1 MNKNILPSNVGFKIG
16 EQGILPDRPTLILL
30 HGAGGS
36 SQTFL
41 HQLRRLDRTMN
52 VVSVELPGH
61 GGTPGPGRD
70 TISGYAAWVEETFS
84 SFPIESFF
92 LGGHSMGGAI
102 ALELA
107 LRSWSRIKGLIL
119 IATGAELRVSAKILE
134 GLDKESEPTLAL
146 INQWCFPPDTDPL
159 LIQQSLELLRQT
171 PIQVIYNDFQAC
183 NRFDRSENIST
194 ITWPILILVG
204 ERDAMTPPA
213 FSEALQKEILNS
225 KLVLVPGAGHLV
237 MLEKPREV
245 NQAIEAFVNE
255 RPQ

>member
-1 MNKNILPSNVGFKIG
+1 MENNGLPSNVGYKTG
-16 EQGILPDRPTLILL
+16 EKGFSPDRPTLVLI

-52 VVSVELPGH
+52 VVAVELPGH
-61 GGTPGPGRD
+61 GSTPGPGRD
-70 TISGYAAWVEETFS
+70 TISSYANWVEKAFS
-84 SFPIESFF
+84 AFPFESFF

-119 IATGAELRVSAKILE
+119 IATGAGLPVSVKIIE
-134 GLDKESEPTLAL
+134 GLARDPEPTLAL
-146 INQWCFPPDTDPL
+146 INKWCFPPDTDPL
-159 LIQQSLELLRQT
+159 LIQQSLELMRQT

-183 NRFDRSENIST
+183 NRFDRLENVST
-194 ITWPILILVG
+194 ITCPTLILVG
-204 ERDAMTPPA
+204 DRDVMTPPA
-213 FSEALQKEILNS
+213 FSEALQREIPNS
-225 KLVLVPGAGHLV
+225 KLILVPGAGHLV

-245 NQAIEAFVNE
+245 NQAVEAFVTE
-255 RPQ
+255 RSK

>member
-1 MNKNILPSNVGFKIG
+1 MDHLGLPSNVGYRTG
-16 EQGILPDRPTLILL
+16 EKGLSPGRPTLILL

-41 HQLRRLDRTMN
+41 HQLRLLDRTMN
-52 VVSVELPGH
+52 VVAVELPGH

-70 TISGYAAWVEETFS
+70 TISSYATWMEETLS
-84 SFPIESFF
+84 AFPIESFF

-134 GLDKESEPTLAL
+134 GLAKAPEPTLAL
-146 INQWCFPPDTDPL
+146 VNQWCFPPDTDPL
-159 LIQQSLELLRQT
+159 LIQQSLELMRQT

-183 NRFDRSENIST
+183 NRFDRLENIAT
-194 ITWPILILVG
+194 ITLPTLILVG

-213 FSEALQKEILNS
+213 FSEALQKEILHS

-237 MLEKPREV
+237 ILEKPREV
-245 NQAIEAFVNE
+245 NQAIEDFVSGH
-255 RPQ
+255 

>member
-1 MNKNILPSNVGFKIG
+1 MNEKILPSYGAFKIG
-16 EQGILPDRPTLILL
+16 EQGIVPGRPTLVLV

-52 VVSVELPGH
+52 VVAVELPGH
-61 GGTPGPGRD
+61 GRTPGPGRD
-70 TISGYAAWVEETFS
+70 TISGYAHWVEKAFS

-107 LRSWSRIKGLIL
+107 LQSWSRIKGLIV
-119 IATGAELRVSAKILE
+119 IATGAELPVSVKILE
-134 GLDKESEPTLAL
+134 GLARDPEPTLAL

-159 LIQQSLELLRQT
+159 LIQQSLELMRQT
-171 PIQVIYNDFQAC
+171 PIQVITNDFQAC
-183 NRFDRSENIST
+183 NRFDRLEHVST
-194 ITWPILILVG
+194 IALPTLILVG
-204 ERDAMTPPA
+204 DRDVMTTPA

-245 NQAIEAFVNE
+245 NQAIETFVTE
-255 RPQ
+255 LSK

>member
-1 MNKNILPSNVGFKIG
+1 MNKNILPSNIGFKMG

-41 HQLRRLDRTMN
+41 HQLRQLDRTMN
-52 VVSVELPGH
+52 VVAVELPGH

-70 TISGYAAWVEETFS
+70 TIGGYAAWVEETFS

-102 ALELA
+102 VLELA

-134 GLDKESEPTLAL
+134 GLAKNPEPTLAL
-146 INQWCFPPDTDPL
+146 INQRCFPPDTDPL

-194 ITWPILILVG
+194 ITWPTLILVG

-213 FSEALQKEILNS
+213 FSEALQKEILHS

-245 NQAIEAFVNE
+245 NQAIETFVTE
-255 RPQ
+255 LSK